1 MEEQKLLM
9 EASVSNYYIVEF
21 VGGLSGSNSTVISLL
36 RDDKLGL
43 YYYIQLQH
51 NSPKLPP

>member
-1 MEEQKLLM
+1 MEGQKLLM

-21 VGGLSGSNSTVISLL
+21 VGGLSWSNSTVISLL

-43 YYYIQLQH
+43 YYYIQLEH